1 MKCSICGIAVDSVDQ
16 AINNSWVPY
25 FYEGDQEHEFACD
38 GAGWNGSVQVEDQLV

>member
-38 GAGWNGSVQVEDQLV
+38 GCSATFL